1 MMPNSGIH
9 DTSEEKD
16 LGVIIAE
23 NLLVTKHCATAYAYS
38 KGNRILGMIK

>member
-1 MMPNSGIH
+1 MNDAELR